1 LAALAHLHAEATP
14 LSPDG
19 LRLPFLPDGR
29 GPALSAEPPYV
40 KGLVEV
46 QDEGSQLAALLSNAQ
61 PGEQVLDLCAGGG
74 GKTLALAALMQ
85 NKGQIYASDSDGRRL
100 MPIYKRLERAGARN
114 VQVRPPK
121 RGGETDVLADLK
133 ERCDLVLVDAPCS
146 GTGTWRRNPD
156 AKWRIRPSS
165 LEHHMIE
172 QAEVLE
178 CALSYLNAKGR
189 LLYIT
194 CSLLRDENETQIER
208 FLGLHPE
215 LECLEAAAM
224 AANAGLP
231 QLAEFSSPLGL
242 GLRLSPL
249 AGGTDGFYI
258 ACLKHRAL

>member
-1 LAALAHLHAEATP
+1 
-14 LSPDG
+14 
-19 LRLPFLPDGR
+19 
-29 GPALSAEPPYV
+29 
-40 KGLVEV
+40 
-46 QDEGSQLAALLSNAQ
+46 
-61 PGEQVLDLCAGGG
+61 
-74 GKTLALAALMQ
+74 
-85 NKGQIYASDSDGRRL
+85 

-133 ERCDLVLVDAPCS
+133 GRCDLVLADAPCS

-165 LEHHMIE
+165 LEHHMSA

-178 CALSYLNAKGR
+178 TALSYLNPKGR

-208 FLGLHPE
+208 FLALHPE
-215 LECLEAAAM
+215 LECIDAAAL
-224 AANAGLP
+224 AAKAGLP
-231 QLAEFSSPLGL
+231 LIAEFASPSGL

-249 AGGTDGFYI
+249 AGGTDGFYM